1 MVPLTAH
8 TSIAAPREEIF
19 DFVSDLA
26 ARPSWMDH
34 CTSELRLA
42 HPRSAGV
49 GAAARYRLLAPANKQ
64 WVETQIVEAE
74 RPRRIAEATRGGRAN
89 RTRGEVVFELSRQG
103 RNVTRV
109 EMTVWSEPG
118 SARERLLEKLGT
130 RRWMKRQAKSALER
144 LRAVFEERPEEP
156 LARASVAAW
165 EPQKAA
171 RFGVELVDQPSVHTG
186 SGQRASSG

>member
-1 MVPLTAH
+1 MVPVSAH

-19 DFVSDLA
+19 DFVADLA

-42 HPRSAGV
+42 HPKSSGV
-49 GAAARYRLLAPANKQ
+49 GAAARYKLEAPRYAH
-64 WVETQIVEAE
+64 WLETQIVEAE
-74 RPRRIAEATRGGRAN
+74 RPRRIVEATRGGRAN
-89 RTRGEVVFELSRQG
+89 RTRGEIVFELSRQG
-103 RNVTRV
+103 RNLTRV

-118 SARERLLEKLGT
+118 SPRERMLARLGA

-144 LRAVFEERPEEP
+144 LRAVFEERPDEP

-165 EPQKAA
+165 EPQKAP
-171 RFGVELVDQPSVHTG
+171 RFGVELADQPDVDTG
-186 SGQRASSG
+186 SGRRASSG